1 MATFFG
7 TPPAALGARIIAGT
21 GPPLAHRTR
30 NPQHEDIL
38 LRIACTT
45 MDRVLPSLA
54 LLAML
59 REPPTN
65 AEWESVARIIAIPLF
80 LLTAWLGFEGL
91 HDAGSATHGSR

>member
-1 MATFFG
+1 
-7 TPPAALGARIIAGT
+7 
-21 GPPLAHRTR
+21 
-30 NPQHEDIL
+30 
-38 LRIACTT
+38 